1 MTATVTGPAPQPPTR
16 VLDLRHGLAAV
27 LVPRRMTIA
36 AENELRAALGVPARS
51 TSRMFPPIRHRPTP
65 TAPTG
70 RSAPMSRLTAA
81 QRRRGRAGA
90 LGGRPLRPGQAAQ
103 RGTGPPQP
111 PPRLPLGRR
120 CPGGLRDPPP
130 RAPGGPRHPARG
142 TRVVVCGARGPPPP
156 PPPRRLR
163 KDGRCHPCRRAL
175 PPPRRTRRA
184 EARRHAGELVDDAG
198 RPWAGI

>member
-81 QRRRGRAGA
+81 QRRARGARY
-90 LGGRPLRPGQAAQ
+90 LGGRPLGEGQAGQ
-103 RGTGPPQP
+103 GGTGQPRP
-111 PPRLPLGRR
+111 PPGTHVGV
-120 CPGGLRDPPP
+120 CCAGGSR
-130 RAPGGPRHPARG
+130 
-142 TRVVVCGARGPPPP
+142 
-156 PPPRRLR
+156 
-163 KDGRCHPCRRAL
+163 
-175 PPPRRTRRA
+175 
-184 EARRHAGELVDDAG
+184 
-198 RPWAGI
+198 